1 MEVGELVQEVKT
13 AIRAYQWE
21 FDDLVFGQ
29 VDLELATTLEVGV
42 GGSYKFNVAEVKADL
57 SRKHV
62 QTVSISLVPPRA
74 GATKGFGAPPEYAG
88 ELFDAFKAVRAAV
101 LEAGEGQ
108 PPFTLKEGKVTLN
121 FSVKA
126 SGSIKVFFG
135 PSGGDEVSQ
144 KIAVTVGPPPA

>member
-21 FDDLVFGQ
+21 FDDLLFNEI
-29 VDLELATTLEVGV
+29 DLELATTLEVGV
-42 GGSYKFNVAEVKADL
+42 GGSYKFQVVEVEADL
-57 SRKHV
+57 RRKHV
-62 QTVSISLVPPRA
+62 QTVSISLVPPEPP
-74 GATKGFGAPPEYAG
+74 ATKGFGGHPEYSG
-88 ELFDAFKAVRAAV
+88 ELFDAFKAIRAAA
-101 LEAGEGQ
+101 LEAGEGD
-108 PPFTLKEGKVTLN
+108 PPFVLKEGKVTLS

-144 KIAVTVGPPPA
+144 KIVVTVGPPAA

>member
-21 FDDLVFGQ
+21 FDDLLFSQ
-29 VDLELATTLEVGV
+29 IDLELATTLEVGV

-57 SRKHV
+57 SKKHA
-62 QTVSISLVPPRA
+62 QTVSVSLVPPRPS
-74 GATKGFGAPPEYAG
+74 ATKGFGHPEYAG
-88 ELFDAFKAVRAAV
+88 ELFDAFKAIRAAV
-101 LEAGEGQ
+101 LESGKGD

-126 SGSIKVFFG
+126 SGSLKVFFG

-144 KIAVTVGPPPA
+144 TIAVTVGLPAA